1 MFKKHIRNSII
12 VIFFVAIMSTMT
24 FAQGTIVDRN
34 SLDKGLVGINY
45 SQSKDNMKV
54 MISKGNSK
62 EHYDLKSNM
71 KYPLQFGNGVYTIQV
86 LERVSGNKYRQ
97 VGKETVNLKLEDEK
111 QVFLQSTQIVNWN
124 KDMLAIKKAE
134 ELVKTS
140 KTEDEKLQAIYDY
153 VVKNISY
160 DHKKASSV
168 QSGYLPS
175 VEKTLESKKG
185 ICYDYAALTGA
196 MLRSV
201 GIPSKLVM
209 GYTSDV
215 NSYHA
220 WNEVYIDGKWKI
232 IDTTYD
238 SAYVKN
244 NLRINMIKNSNDYKT
259 TKIY

>member
-1 MFKKHIRNSII
+1 MFKKHIKNSII

-24 FAQGTIVDRN
+24 FAQGTIVDTN

-54 MISKGNSK
+54 MISKGTSK

-71 KYPLQFGNGVYTIQV
+71 MYPLQFGNGVYTIQV
-86 LERVSGNKYRQ
+86 LERVNGNKYRQ
-97 VGKETVNLKLEDEK
+97 VGKETVSLKLEDEK

-124 KDMLAIKKAE
+124 KDMSAIKKAE
-134 ELVKTS
+134 ELVKDC

-153 VVKNISY
+153 VVKNVSY

-168 QSGYLPS
+168 QIGYLPS
-175 VEKTLESKKG
+175 IDNTLVSKSG

-209 GYTSDV
+209 GYTS
-215 NSYHA
+215 NIKSYHA
-220 WNEVYIDGKWKI
+220 WNEVYVDGKWKI

-238 SAYVKN
+238 SAYASKSIA
-244 NLRINMIKNSNDYKT
+244 INMIKSNKSYQS
-259 TKIY
+259 TKVY